1 MSLPLS
7 GIFALSCVPEL
18 RPSRMRIFD
27 ESCEVDTLSIR
38 SLRQAFQRRLTEL
51 RIPADLA
58 DDLTLATAEVIT
70 NVVQHSD
77 PKATS
82 ISVQLSVERRTFQLA
97 ISDDGGS
104 FAAFETLAETAQL
117 DSDLTESGRGI
128 ALVQASLNR
137 VTYAPGAPNWFRG
150 WRDLV
155 TSRPNILIIEDE
167 PALLDLYHAMLAERG
182 RVLTASSLI
191 AGLQIAQQQTIDLIV
206 SDYHLTDG
214 SGAGLLDR
222 LEASSDTLPTPVI
235 ILTGDKDPSIRRRL
249 LELGAED
256 ILYKPIN
263 LKSLT
268 ESVDLA
274 FRRAARRRLQYF
286 RHVGSLVGTLV
297 PGVVPTHSRGF
308 EIFHV
313 GRTAE
318 IGGGDRLLHLTAPG
332 FDRLVLIDVMG
343 HGLSAARGSLSLD
356 VAIRTAHSFS
366 PTSDCG
372 GFLSHFSYMLW
383 SDAAF
388 AELIS
393 TMLVIDLHADGRV
406 RVASAGHPAPLLLN
420 SAGLRVIEVAGPLLG
435 LFRAN
440 EYVSEEIE
448 LEAGER
454 LLLITDGVDPVAIGA
469 GGELPSW
476 FEASACRARLSNA
489 PDLLHQISRDIAAR
503 GVPADDWTLA
513 VVERPARP
521 AAQ

>member
-1 MSLPLS
+1 ML
-7 GIFALSCVPEL
+7 
-18 RPSRMRIFD
+18 IFD
-27 ESCEVDTLSIR
+27 ESCGVDTQSVRL
-38 SLRQAFQRRLTEL
+38 LRQALQRRLTEL
-51 RIPADLA
+51 RIPADLV
-58 DDLTLATAEVIT
+58 DDLTLAAAEVIT

-82 ISVQLSVERRTFQLA
+82 ISVQLSVERRTFQLMIA
-97 ISDDGGS
+97 DNGGP
-104 FAAFETLAETAQL
+104 FAALEALAQTAQL
-117 DSDLTESGRGI
+117 DSNLSESGRGI
-128 ALVQASLNR
+128 ALVRASLNR
-137 VTYAPGAPNWFRG
+137 TSYTPGPPNCFRG

-155 TSRPNILIIEDE
+155 TSRPNILVIEDE
-167 PALLDLYHAMLAERG
+167 PALLDLYHLMLAERG
-182 RVLTASSLI
+182 RILTASSLT
-191 AGLQIAQQQTIDLIV
+191 AGLQIAQQQAIDLIV

-235 ILTGDKDPSIRRRL
+235 ILTRDKDPSIRKRL

-256 ILYKPIN
+256 ILYKPTN
-263 LKSLT
+263 PKRLT

-297 PGVVPTHSRGF
+297 SGVVPAQSRGF
-308 EIFHV
+308 QLFHV

-318 IGGGDRLLHLTAPG
+318 MGGGDRLLHLTAPG

-372 GFLSHFSYMLW
+372 AFLSHFSYMLW

-393 TMLVIDLHADGRV
+393 TMLVIDLHEDGRV
-406 RVASAGHPAPLLLN
+406 WVASAGHPAPLRLN
-420 SAGLRVIEVAGPLLG
+420 DSGLSVVDVAGPLLG

-440 EYVSEEIE
+440 EYSSAKIE
-448 LEAGER
+448 LSAGER

-476 FEASACRARLSNA
+476 FEASAFQARLSNSRE
-489 PDLLHQISRDIAAR
+489 LLHQISRDIDAR
-503 GVPADDWTLA
+503 GTPSDDWTLA
-513 VVERPARP
+513 VVEWPVRP
-521 AAQ
+521 AA